1 MKSLSQSEYG
11 ELRSLYESVYAP
23 KFESILDEFT
33 DEDLDDLTDEYIEE
47 QVTEFF
53 NECLEEGLDIEI
65 LEETICESIDSELE
79 LLSEVTNPA
88 KVAALRAKNK
98 VAAAAGEGSGDAGAK
113 ARARLN
119 VSKQKV
125 SGSSEK
131 KASALSRIKGA
142 VKKVGKAVQGGVG
155 LAARAVSTA
164 QRAGSAVKSAAKKGY
179 ERGKKG
185 SGSESSTDS
194 STPSSSS
201 SSGESSTYS
210 STPSSSSSSSG
221 TSAAPKKRKDGLLKR
236 GLKKLVR
243 GVGKAASV
251 GAGAVKAGADYVTDR
266 ARKEQMNYNDIATIQ
281 ELYNQMYA
289 PQDVEE
295 VYKGKHGQSD
305 KEYADSRSQGGKMV
319 SGDSKQSGA
328 EYTHGRRVKAANP
341 GMQPDVG
348 GKTKPKSQGK
358 MDRGTRAD
366 LEYRKAN
373 LKKEELEAIGEDSRR
388 MSNKQHTQRV
398 RSNIKSFGSNYT
410 PPSNYD
416 PDANRGQG
424 EVLTRKQIE
433 KKRRKS
439 LRQEEF
445 DAFDVV
451 LEFLQVEGY
460 AETLEEAEWIM
471 ANLIDE
477 EAIDIIHEIDENRR
491 MARDPEGRKSGHSKQ
506 PDPSKPGFT
515 GMGNMSIDQI
525 RKMSARIEKEK
536 TKKEEAEY
544 VDENRRAARAAGG
557 SKDDSKKQPD
567 PSKPG
572 FTGIG
577 NMSIDQ
583 IRKMSARIEKDK
595 KEEFEA
601 WFDEVLEAYKEPNL
615 GKMRNQED
623 RHRKA
628 AVKQR
633 GGSRGSSK
641 NRSMKMSSIRGALE
655 RGEDPRADGY
665 GGKRA
670 ERGNP
675 PEDHRAAFSKN
686 PLNNPPRRVKKPGV

>member
-1 MKSLSQSEYG
+1 MKALSQSEYG

-125 SGSSEK
+125 GSASPEK
-131 KASALSRIKGA
+131 KSSKLSKIKGA

-210 STPSSSSSSSG
+210 STPSSSSSSG

-266 ARKEQMNYNDIATIQ
+266 ARKEQMNYNDVATIQ

-305 KEYADSRSQGGKMV
+305 KEY
-319 SGDSKQSGA
+319 
-328 EYTHGRRVKAANP
+328 
-341 GMQPDVG
+341 
-348 GKTKPKSQGK
+348 
-358 MDRGTRAD
+358 
-366 LEYRKAN
+366 
-373 LKKEELEAIGEDSRR
+373 IGEDSRR

-398 RSNIKSFGSNYT
+398 RSNIKAFGSNYT

-416 PDANRGQG
+416 PDANRGKG
-424 EVLTRKQIE
+424 EVLTAKQME
-433 KKRRKS
+433 KKRRKA

-445 DAFDVV
+445 DTFDVV

-460 AETLEEAEWIM
+460 AETLEEAEWMM
-471 ANLIDE
+471 ANIIDE
-477 EAIDIIHEIDENRR
+477 EAIDIILGEEQLDEISQKTATKAYAYGRSDEF
-491 MARDPEGRKSGHSKQ
+491 EGRDDPKQ
-506 PDPSKPGFT
+506 VNRNMRLRDRIKRKFGDEAAQHADRAAHARTFGRKGAGGMPPKPT
-515 GMGNMSIDQI
+515 
-525 RKMSARIEKEK
+525 
-536 TKKEEAEY
+536 KEEFEL
-544 VDENRRAARAAGG
+544 DENRRAARAAGG
-557 SKDDSKKQPD
+557 YKDDSKKQPD
-567 PSKPG
+567 PSKDG

-583 IRKMSARIEKDK
+583 IRNMSAHIEKGKTK
-595 KEEFEA
+595 KEAFET
-601 WFDEVLEAYKEPNL
+601 WIDEA
-615 GKMRNQED
+615 
-623 RHRKA
+623 
-628 AVKQR
+628 
-633 GGSRGSSK
+633 
-641 NRSMKMSSIRGALE
+641 MSSYDRN
-655 RGEDPRADGY
+655 R
-665 GGKRA
+665 KRA
-670 ERGNP
+670 AQ
-675 PEDHRAAFSKN
+675 RAAARNAARDAGKTGVV
-686 PLNNPPRRVKKPGV
+686 PGVGYVTPRRERETYVDSAGITRHKSGAKMPKD